1 MERATE
7 IFVLITGAVIGL
19 SHIVQARAWAELYA
33 ALSRQGRLGAFANGA
48 LHLVAGAA
56 IVAGHGTV
64 WSWPAAV
71 IAVLGWALVVKGAVT
86 FLAPGLALRSMTQAG
101 ARSGRGFVVGGF
113 VLLAISGVAAYALWA
128 E

>member
-7 IFVLITGAVIGL
+7 LFVLITAVVISL
-19 SHIVQARAWAELYA
+19 SHILQARTWAELYA
-33 ALSRQGRLGAFANGA
+33 AMARQGRLGAFANGA
-48 LHLVAGAA
+48 LSLAPGAA
-56 IVAGHGTV
+56 IVAGHGHV

-71 IAVLGWALVVKGAVT
+71 LTLFGWALVIKSAVA
-86 FLAPGLALRSMTQAG
+86 FLAPELALRSMTQAG